1 MQRPLQFAA
10 CPGPWLGG
18 GGGLTA
24 SLALLAQPAGPW
36 TEAAWGSQRQGRLSA
51 ICSRRGLLR
60 SLGTE
65 GPRVP
70 AVATASGTCASQ
82 HEPSM
87 STTKHLHPQPM
98 HEQGRGRLVR
108 RRRRQSWSPSF
119 SALLASRTPPPLPAA
134 TRAPRGAGDL
144 LQAVQLWITA
154 WSSFWRDSLQASL
167 WQTEPLCVARRG
179 GGGEGLCFHG
189 YTLQALPNGC
199 RLAPAS
205 WLRNTPQRAL
215 SHWDPGQ
222 GTLGQG
228 SCPFALCKWE
238 TNEK

>member
-1 MQRPLQFAA
+1 MTQGRAGAA
-10 CPGPWLGG
+10 ASAVCGLPRALARGRR
-18 GGGLTA
+18 GLTA

-70 AVATASGTCASQ
+70 AVAMASGTCASQ

-87 STTKHLHPQPM
+87 STKHLHPQPM

-144 LQAVQLWITA
+144 LQAVQLW
-154 WSSFWRDSLQASL
+154 DHSLEFFLEGQSPGLTLADGASL
-167 WQTEPLCVARRG
+167 CGQAG
-179 GGGEGLCFHG
+179 GGGRPLFPWLHPSG
-189 YTLQALPNGC
+189 
-199 RLAPAS
+199 PA
-205 WLRNTPQRAL
+205 
-215 SHWDPGQ
+215 
-222 GTLGQG
+222 
-228 SCPFALCKWE
+228 
-238 TNEK
+238 

>member
-60 SLGTE
+60 SLSTE

-70 AVATASGTCASQ
+70 AVAMASGTCASQ

-87 STTKHLHPQPM
+87 STKHLHPQPM

-144 LQAVQLWITA
+144 LQAVQLW
-154 WSSFWRDSLQASL
+154 DHSLEFFLEGQSPGLTLADGASL
-167 WQTEPLCVARRG
+167 CGQAG
-179 GGGEGLCFHG
+179 GGGGGLCFHG